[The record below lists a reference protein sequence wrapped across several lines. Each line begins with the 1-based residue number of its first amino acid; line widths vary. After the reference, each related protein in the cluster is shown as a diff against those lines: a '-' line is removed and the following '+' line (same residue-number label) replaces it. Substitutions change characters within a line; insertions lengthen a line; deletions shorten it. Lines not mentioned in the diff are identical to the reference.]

1 MPDRVQ
7 IYLLLGL
14 AVSATLGRPVAG
26 QLGSENLYPELLWQ
40 GRGDMAPPANSG
52 RPDLGK
58 LPASLKKACDDTQTT
73 KSSLDPQD
81 GDTIDDNHAYE
92 GCLRS
97 LCEPICLRQMIT
109 CTVSGE
115 FIAGEFGDHYSE
127 APKSEDHLAIAIC
140 AQLQAYLCSVLV
152 PICPAVQG
160 DRASDAD
167 WLYRWAEARAYGGN
181 EAPAFPITTC
191 EHDMENTKLCGDC
204 KGKATLKVDLI
215 TEDPWMNHPSLLRS
229 GKPYE
234 KNQAPP
240 DVSFFT
246 GAGMSQGDAEKQ
258 VPKQRSQSFRWAET
272 IDLVKPKLSELSKL
286 GSNMLCYCL
295 GCCDPPK
302 GKQSC
307 FFPITQDILDPSQ
320 GGVISWSHPKLP

>member
-1 MPDRVQ
+1 MQMHLWLV
-7 IYLLLGL
+7 LGVAATLLGP
-14 AVSATLGRPVAG
+14 SIG
-26 QLGSENLYPELLWQ
+26 QLGSENTYPELLWQ
-40 GRGDMAPPANSG
+40 GRGDLVPPANAG

-58 LPASLKKACDDTQTT
+58 LPAPLKKACDDSQTT
-73 KSSLDPQD
+73 KSALDPQD

-109 CTVSGE
+109 CTVSGG
-115 FIAGEFGDHYSE
+115 FLDNEFGGHYSE
-127 APKSEDHLAIAIC
+127 APKSEDHLAMAIC

-160 DRASDAD
+160 DSAGAAD
-167 WLYRWAEARAYGGN
+167 WLYRWVEARAYGGY
-181 EAPAFPITTC
+181 EAPAFPATTC
-191 EHDMENTKLCGDC
+191 EHDMENKKLCSDC
-204 KGKATLKVDLI
+204 KGKAKLSVNII
-215 TEDPWMNHPSLLRS
+215 TEDPWVNHPGLLRS

-246 GAGMSQGDAEKQ
+246 GTGMSEGDAEKQ
-258 VPKQRSQSFRWAET
+258 VPKHRSQSFRWAEMV
-272 IDLVKPKLSELSKL
+272 DLVKPKLSELSQL
-286 GSNMLCYCL
+286 GGKMLCYCL

-307 FFPITQDILDPSQ
+307 FYPITQEVFDTADAGAL
-320 GGVISWSHPKLP
+320 SWSNPKGKLP